1 LSIPDLNII
10 VPVSSGNKPSLDGE
24 TTPMFW
30 RYSRMRRR
38 LIVSSGISC
47 EALGIAWRGETST
60 GNLGAL
66 LCDDVIDFEGDE
78 TR

>member
-1 LSIPDLNII
+1 
-10 VPVSSGNKPSLDGE
+10 
-24 TTPMFW
+24 
-30 RYSRMRRR
+30 MRQR

-47 EALGIAWRGETST
+47 EAGGIAWRGETST

-66 LCDDVIDFEGDE
+66 LCDDVIDFEAGDE